1 MANPVTRQFIIGS
14 ALIYDIKKM
23 NKSLIVL
30 TILLLTQTY
39 LAEAGGSGFGFDVK
53 RSAAYLN
60 AGNCYLVPGISSSSS
75 QGLGYQYYGLPY
87 GWKQTN
93 NYLYIPNLLSQKGD
107 WTFGLRAT
115 QGNSSPIN

>member
-1 MANPVTRQFIIGS
+1 
-14 ALIYDIKKM
+14 M